1 MYEKRTL
8 LIIEDEAKI
17 NSMISEFFKFN
28 GYNTISSYDGLD
40 GVKKFNYNE
49 DIDLIIL
56 DVMLP
61 NLDGFTVL
69 NRIRK
74 KSNVPVIMLT
84 ARGDKEDVLMG
95 YEYKVDD
102 YITKPFNL
110 EILLAKVNVVLDRI
124 ELLSN
129 TISKKS
135 KIEVIEINGVKL
147 DKLSIKTYVDNEEI
161 QIERK

>member
-1 MYEKRTL
+1 MSAL
-8 LIIEDEAKI
+8 
-17 NSMISEFFKFN
+17 
-28 GYNTISSYDGLD
+28 DGLE
-40 GVKKFNYNE
+40 GVKKFNDNE
-49 DIDLIIL
+49 EIDLIIL

-74 KSNVPVIMLT
+74 KSNIPVIMVT

-110 EILLAKVNVVLDRI
+110 DILLAKVNVLLDRI
-124 ELLSN
+124 EILSN
-129 TISKKS
+129 TIPEKVISDL
-135 KIEVIEINGVKL
+135 IEINGVKL
-147 DKLSIKTYVDNEEI
+147 DKLSFKIYVDNEEI
-161 QIERK
+161 QIERKQFEILQYLMGNKNIVISNLYE